1 MTLLLGCVADDI
13 TGATDMALMLAGNGM
28 RTVQVIGVPPA
39 GRPLPDADAIVVALK
54 SRTIP
59 AAQAVAQSL
68 EAATRLTGAGAR
80 QLFFKY
86 CSTFDS
92 TDDGNIGPV
101 AEALLDHL
109 RADFAIACPAFPENR
124 RTVYKGHLFV
134 GDVPISESSMRDHP
148 LTPMRDANLVR
159 VLGRQ
164 CGGASGV
171 GLVPWETVIQGPE
184 AMRAAFAELR
194 GAGRRL
200 AIVDALTDDDLRDIG
215 RACDGVALVTGGS
228 GVGMGLP
235 ENYRA
240 AGILPERAGAEP
252 LPRLDGGAA
261 VLSGSC
267 SAATNRQVAVMA
279 AKHPSLR
286 LDPLALA
293 AGTQSAADVLA
304 WAAPLLADGPVL
316 VYSTAEPESVGNAQA
331 QIGKEKAAATVEAA
345 FAAIAEGLVEAGVRK
360 LIVAGGETAGAV
372 VAVLGVDTLRIGPE
386 IDPGVPWT
394 IGVGE
399 PEMCLALKSGN
410 FGADDFFTK
419 SFAMLP

>member
-13 TGATDMALMLAGNGM
+13 TGATDMALMLARNGM

-39 GRPLPDADAIVVALK
+39 ARPLPEADAIVVALK

-59 AAQAVAQSL
+59 AAEAVAQSL
-68 EAATRLTGAGAR
+68 EAATRLTEAGAR

-109 RADFAIACPAFPENR
+109 GADFAIACPAFPENK

-164 CGGASGV
+164 CQGADTV
-171 GLVPWETVIQGPE
+171 GLVPWETVVQGPE
-184 AMRAAFAELR
+184 AMRAAFAGLR
-194 GAGRRL
+194 GAGHRL

-215 RACDGVALVTGGS
+215 RASDGVALVTGGS

-267 SAATNRQVAVMA
+267 SAATNRQVAEMA
-279 AKHPSLR
+279 AAHPALR
-286 LDPLALA
+286 LDPTALA
-293 AGTQSAADVLA
+293 AGTQSAAEVLA
-304 WAAPLLADGPVL
+304 WAVSRLTEGPVL
-316 VYSTAEPESVGNAQA
+316 VYSTAEPDSVGDAQA
-331 QIGKEKAAATVEAA
+331 QIGKEKAAAIVETA
-345 FAAIAEGLVEAGVRK
+345 FAAIAGGLVEAGVRK

-372 VAVLGVDTLRIGPE
+372 VEALGVHTLRIGPE

-394 IGVGE
+394 VRVGE
-399 PEMCLALKSGN
+399 PGMCLALKSGN
-410 FGADDFFTK
+410 FGTDDFFTK

>member
-13 TGATDMALMLAGNGM
+13 TGATDMALMLARNGM

-39 GRPLPDADAIVVALK
+39 ARPLPEADAIVVALK

-59 AAQAVAQSL
+59 AAEAVAQSL
-68 EAATRLTGAGAR
+68 EAATRLTEAGAR

-109 RADFAIACPAFPENR
+109 GADFAIACPAFPENK

-164 CGGASGV
+164 CGGAGNV
-171 GLVPWETVIQGPE
+171 GLVPWETVIQGPG
-184 AMRAAFAELR
+184 AMRAAFARLR
-194 GAGRRL
+194 GAGHRL

-215 RACDGVALVTGGS
+215 RASDGVALITGGS

-240 AGILPERAGAEP
+240 AGILPERTGAEP
-252 LPRLDGGAA
+252 LPRLEGGAA

-267 SAATNRQVAVMA
+267 SAATNRQVAAMA
-279 AKHPSLR
+279 ATGPSLR
-286 LDPLALA
+286 LDPMALTR
-293 AGTQSAADVLA
+293 GTQSAADVLA
-304 WAAPLLADGPVL
+304 WAVPRLADGPVL
-316 VYSTAEPESVGNAQA
+316 VYSTAEPDSVGHAQA
-331 QIGKEKAAATVEAA
+331 RIGKEKAAATVETA

-372 VAVLGVDTLRIGPE
+372 VEALGVHTLRIGPE

-394 IGVGE
+394 VRVGE

-410 FGADDFFTK
+410 FGSDDFFTK

>member
-1 MTLLLGCVADDI
+1 MALLLGCVADDI
-13 TGATDMALMLAGNGM
+13 TGATDMSLMLARNGM
-28 RTVQVIGVPPA
+28 RTVQVIGLPA
-39 GRPLPDADAIVVALK
+39 DDRPLPDADAIVVALK

-59 AAQAVAQSL
+59 AAEAVGQSL
-68 EAATRLTGAGAR
+68 AAATRLTGAGAR

-92 TDDGNIGPV
+92 TDAGNIGPV

-109 RADFAIACPAFPENR
+109 GADFAIACPAFPENK

-164 CGGASGV
+164 CRHGETV

-200 AIVDALTDDDLRDIG
+200 AIVDALTDGDLRHMG

-228 GVGMGLP
+228 GAGMGLP
-235 ENYRA
+235 DNFRA
-240 AGILPERAGAEP
+240 AGLLEERTGAEP
-252 LPRLDGGAA
+252 LPRLDGAAA

-267 SAATNRQVAVMA
+267 SAATNRQVARMSA
-279 AKHPSLR
+279 RHPALR
-286 LDPLALA
+286 LDPVALA
-293 AGTQSAADVLA
+293 GGGQTAAEAVA
-304 WAAPLLADGPVL
+304 WAAPRLAEGPVL
-316 VYSTAEPESVGNAQA
+316 VYSTAAPGAVGEAQSKV
-331 QIGKEKAAATVEAA
+331 GRDEAAATVEAA
-345 FAAIAEGLVEAGVRK
+345 FAAIARGLVEAGVRK

-372 VAVLGVDTLRIGPE
+372 VAALGVDMLRIGPE

-394 IGVGE
+394 IRVGE

-410 FGADDFFTK
+410 FGTDDFFTK
-419 SFAMLP
+419 SFGMLP

>member
-13 TGATDMALMLAGNGM
+13 TGATDMSLMLARNGM
-28 RTVQVIGVPPA
+28 RTVQVIGVPA
-39 GRPLPDADAIVVALK
+39 ERPLPAADAIVVALK
-54 SRTIP
+54 SRTI
-59 AAQAVAQSL
+59 QASEAVSQSL
-68 EAATRLTGAGAR
+68 AAATRLTEAGAR

-92 TDDGNIGPV
+92 TDQGNIGPV
-101 AEALLDHL
+101 AEALLEHL
-109 RADFAIACPAFPENR
+109 GADFAIACPAFPENK

-164 CGGASGV
+164 CQGADSV
-171 GLVPWETVIQGPE
+171 GLVPWEIVQAGPE
-184 AMRAAFAELR
+184 ALRTAFAEVR
-194 GAGRRL
+194 AGGRRL
-200 AIVDALTDDDLRDIG
+200 AIVDALDDDDLRRIG
-215 RACDGVALVTGGS
+215 RACDGVALITGGS

-240 AGILPERAGAEP
+240 AGLLEERSGAEP
-252 LPRLDGGAA
+252 LPRLEGGAA

-267 SAATNRQVAVMA
+267 SAATNRQVAAMS
-279 AKHPSLR
+279 AKHPALR
-286 LDPLALA
+286 LDPAALA
-293 AGTQSAADVLA
+293 GGNQSAAAALE
-304 WAAPLLADGPVL
+304 WAVPRLDEGPLL
-316 VYSTAEPESVGNAQA
+316 VYSTAGPDDVSAAQA
-331 QIGKEKAAATVEAA
+331 EIGKERAAETVEAA
-345 FAAIAEGLVEAGVRK
+345 FADIARGLVAAGVRK

-372 VAVLGVDTLRIGPE
+372 VAAIGVDTLRIGPE

-394 IGVGE
+394 ISVGD

-419 SFAMLP
+419 AFGMLP